1 MNNLTVISS
10 RVRLARNYMDFPFN
24 LSSSPESAQ
33 ALITRTVSSVD
44 AAGIR
49 DEFNLIRLSDL
60 TENQKKLL
68 EEERYISED
77 LLKTPDTAAV
87 MLNEREHLSIMM
99 NEEDHLR
106 IQAVRAGEELQ
117 EAADSVFRVDDAFSR
132 EVSFAFDRELGYL
145 TACPTNTGTGMRA
158 SLQMHLPMLTHFK
171 QMGAV
176 SQIVAKVGLN
186 IRGFYGEG
194 SEALGCIYQVSNQAT
209 LGRTEEEILK
219 TVLAVGKQLAEKEE
233 GLRERAMAEDRIGLE
248 DRVFRAQGLLM
259 NARKMDLK
267 EFYGLWS
274 SLRVGMLTGMVPE
287 QFEIMNLLL
296 EQVQNA
302 HLMAYT
308 EKHLEE
314 ADLNVVRSR
323 RIRGLLGAEE

>member
-33 ALITRTVSSVD
+33 ALITRTVSAVD

-77 LLKTPDTAAV
+77 LLKTPDTAAG
-87 MLNEREHLSIMM
+87 
-99 NEEDHLR
+99 

-158 SLQMHLPMLTHFK
+158 SLQMHQPMLTHFK

-323 RIRGLLGAEE
+323 RIRELLGAEE

>member
-1 MNNLTVISS
+1 
-10 RVRLARNYMDFPFN
+10 MDFPFN
-24 LSSSPESAQ
+24 LSDMPESAQ
-33 ALITRTVSSVD
+33 ALITRTLSAVD

-49 DEFNLIRLSDL
+49 DEFSLVRLSDL
-60 TENQKKLL
+60 TENQKQLM

-87 MLNEREHLSIMM
+87 LINEQQHLSIMM

-117 EAADSVFRVDDAFSR
+117 EAADSVFRIDDAFSR
-132 EVSFAFDRELGYL
+132 EVTFAFDRELGYL
-145 TACPTNTGTGMRA
+145 TSCPTNTGTGMRA
-158 SLQMHLPMLTHFK
+158 SLQMHLPMLTRFK

-176 SQIVAKVGLN
+176 AQIVAKVGLN

-209 LGRTEEEILK
+209 LGRTEEEILR
-219 TVLAVGKQLAEKEE
+219 TVLAVGKQLAEKEDV
-233 GLRERAMAEDRIGLE
+233 LRERALNEDRTGLE
-248 DRVFRAQGLLM
+248 DQVFRAQGLMM
-259 NARKMDLK
+259 NARRMDLK

-274 SLRVGMLTGMVPE
+274 SLRVGMLTGMIPE
-287 QFEIMNLLL
+287 QYEIMNLLL

-302 HLMAYT
+302 HLMAYM

-314 ADLNVVRSR
+314 ADLNAARSR
-323 RIRGLLGAEE
+323 RIRELLSTEE

>member
-1 MNNLTVISS
+1 MNNLTVITS

-24 LSSSPESAQ
+24 LSDTPESAQ
-33 ALITRTVSSVD
+33 ALITRTLSAVD

-49 DEFNLIRLSDL
+49 DEFSLVRLSDL
-60 TENQKKLL
+60 TENQKQLM

-87 MLNEREHLSIMM
+87 LINEQQHLSIMM

-106 IQAVRAGEELQ
+106 IQAVRDGEELQ
-117 EAADSVFRVDDAFSR
+117 EAADSVFRIDDAFSR
-132 EVSFAFDRELGYL
+132 EVTFAFDRELGYL
-145 TACPTNTGTGMRA
+145 TSCPTNTGTGMRA
-158 SLQMHLPMLTHFK
+158 SLQMHLPMLTRFK

-176 SQIVAKVGLN
+176 AQIVAKVGLN

-209 LGRTEEEILK
+209 LGRTEEEILR
-219 TVLAVGKQLAEKEE
+219 TVLAVGKQLAEKEDV
-233 GLRERAMAEDRIGLE
+233 LRERALNEDRTGLE
-248 DRVFRAQGLLM
+248 DQVFRAQGLMM
-259 NARKMDLK
+259 NARRMDLK

-274 SLRVGMLTGMVPE
+274 SLRVGMLTGMIPE
-287 QFEIMNLLL
+287 QYEIMNLLL

-302 HLMAYT
+302 HLMAYM

-314 ADLNVVRSR
+314 ADLNAARSR
-323 RIRGLLGAEE
+323 RIRELLSTEE

>member
-1 MNNLTVISS
+1 MNNLTVITS

-24 LSSSPESAQ
+24 LSDTPESAQ
-33 ALITRTVSSVD
+33 ALITRTLSAVD

-49 DEFNLIRLSDL
+49 DEFSLVRLSDL
-60 TENQKKLL
+60 TENQKQLM

-87 MLNEREHLSIMM
+87 LINEQQHLSIMM

-117 EAADSVFRVDDAFSR
+117 EAADSVFRIDDAFSR
-132 EVSFAFDRELGYL
+132 EVTFAFDRELGYL
-145 TACPTNTGTGMRA
+145 TSCPTNTGTGMRA
-158 SLQMHLPMLTHFK
+158 SLQIHLPMLTRFK

-176 SQIVAKVGLN
+176 AQIVAKVGLN

-209 LGRTEEEILK
+209 LGRTEEEILR
-219 TVLAVGKQLAEKEE
+219 TVLAVGKQLAEKEDV
-233 GLRERAMAEDRIGLE
+233 LRERALNEDRTGLE
-248 DRVFRAQGLLM
+248 DQVFRAQGLMM
-259 NARKMDLK
+259 NARRMDLK

-274 SLRVGMLTGMVPE
+274 SLRVGMLTGMIPE
-287 QFEIMNLLL
+287 QYEIMNLLL

-302 HLMAYT
+302 HLMAYM

-314 ADLNVVRSR
+314 ADLNAARSR
-323 RIRGLLGAEE
+323 RIRELLSTEE